1 MKNEVNRSFMDMKK
15 KMYNQPMTEVQDLKT
30 ASLMQGLS
38 VSPGK
43 ADDPLSPP
51 PAGMPRR
58 GVGIE

>member
-1 MKNEVNRSFMDMKK
+1 MKKEVNRSFMDMKK

-43 ADDPLSPP
+43 AENPGSPP

>member
-30 ASLMQGLS
+30 ASLMQGIA
-38 VSPGK
+38 VSPG
-43 ADDPLSPP
+43 AVGDPSEPP
-51 PAGMPRR
+51 IPHMPRR